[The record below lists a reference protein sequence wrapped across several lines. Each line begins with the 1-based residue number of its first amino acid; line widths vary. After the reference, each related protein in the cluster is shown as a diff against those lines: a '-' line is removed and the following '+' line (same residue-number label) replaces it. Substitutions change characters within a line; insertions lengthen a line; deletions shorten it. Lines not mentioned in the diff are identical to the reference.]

1 MKTLLLFF
9 FVLVSLCLNAQSFK
23 RIIGNGNATYARDII
38 QLADTNYLITGCSS
52 GYGDYT
58 ANAFLMKVDR
68 NGNFLWSKTYGG
80 SNADWAMHLVENPD
94 GSITFAGYTNSIGNG
109 GYDIWLVNT
118 DASGNLNWEK
128 TFGGSDWDFAQS
140 IIRSND
146 GGYLITGKTY
156 SYGNGGTDAFIL
168 KCNAAGDSL
177 WMQTYGGAA
186 NDEGMD
192 IVQSNTGSIYVTGS
206 TQSPPANGTDAWF
219 FKTDANGVFAW
230 EKNYGGNGT
239 DLAESLVLSEV
250 YPNKIILGANTDSLT
265 TQGTQQWCIETDTNG
280 TVYCTMDFGGSL
292 TESTHDIAER
302 HTGITLP
309 VGATYSYGTGGGDFI
324 VYYNNNCSWAGG
336 ESLGSSERE
345 EAYAV
350 TTTLDSGYIMVGES
364 VYGPGL
370 MNIFLVKF
378 GNDLA
383 LPPPATTYFDINA
396 IEENEEPKIAL
407 EIYPNPSQGIVN
419 IRCKDTQEFLQ
430 SVELIDLSGRVI
442 ASVICFGNT
451 LQWDVSQNANGMY
464 LMRMVMVSGKVAYES
479 LIIKGER

>member
-1 MKTLLLFF
+1 MKTLLIFIFL
-9 FVLVSLCLNAQSFK
+9 LLSYCSQAQSFR

-38 QLADTNYLITGCSS
+38 QLSDTNYLITGCSS
-52 GYGDYT
+52 GYGNYT

-80 SNADWAMHLVENPD
+80 GNADWAMELIENPD

-118 DASGNLNWEK
+118 DANGNLNWEK
-128 TFGGSDWDFAQS
+128 TFGGSDWDFAHS
-140 IIRSND
+140 IRHSND

-168 KCNAAGDSL
+168 KCNASGDSL
-177 WMQTYGGAA
+177 WMQTYGGLS

-192 IVQSNTGSIYVTGS
+192 IVQSNSGSIYVTGS

-219 FKTDANGVFAW
+219 FKTDANGNLSW

-239 DLAESLVLSEV
+239 DVAEALVISTV
-250 YPNKIILGANTDSLT
+250 YANKIILGANTDSLSA
-265 TQGTQQWCIETDTNG
+265 QGTQQWCIETDTNG
-280 TVYCTMDFGGSL
+280 NVYCTMDFGGNL
-292 TESTHDIAER
+292 AESTHDIAER

-324 VYYNNNCSWAGG
+324 VYYNSNCSWAGG
-336 ESLGSSERE
+336 ESLGGSERE
-345 EAYAV
+345 EAFAI

-364 VYGPGL
+364 VSGPGL

-378 GNDLA
+378 GNNLA

-396 IEENEEPKIAL
+396 IDEKNESSVAI
-407 EIYPNPSQGIVN
+407 EIFPNPSQGILN
-419 IRCKDTQEFLQ
+419 LRLNDNSESLERI
-430 SVELIDLSGRVI
+430 ELIDLSGRTI
-442 ASVICFGNT
+442 STFSCQENST
-451 LQWDVSQNANGMY
+451 QWDISQYASGMY
-464 LMRMVMVSGKVAYES
+464 LLRVTLQSGKVGYET
-479 LIIKGER
+479 LILKGAQ